1 MLAPKNIGNSFYMI
15 EEILNRYESF
25 SDSLISKICYERS
38 NQNDGKIEVFIR
50 CMNAYNDYQF
60 ESIKLVLTD
69 VIEFRLIENNPF
81 SALVVNSALLIKQ
94 DDFIII
100 DFFPDIF
107 NEGLKLNSESDF
119 MIRAKGI
126 NYQVLK

>member
-1 MLAPKNIGNSFYMI
+1 MI